1 LNKGLPA
8 RIYSTGGRYGYKD
21 QGQTPNTQLATF
33 TFDDGTELVTEIR
46 GRFTNTEEGVDGGVM
61 FYGSKGYMASDPLVD
76 GRFQVFL
83 NGSKTAEPAPSADN
97 GDDRAQDVHFANF
110 LDAVRANAPS
120 KLTAEINETY
130 LSTMF
135 CLLGNISYRLGREL
149 RFDAA
154 SGRFAGDAEAD
165 AMLREPYRAP
175 YTIPRI

>member
-1 LNKGLPA
+1 
-8 RIYSTGGRYGYKD
+8 
-21 QGQTPNTQLATF
+21 
-33 TFDDGTELVTEIR
+33 
-46 GRFTNTEEGVDGGVM
+46 M
-61 FYGSKGYMASDPLVD
+61 FYGSNGYMISDPQID

-83 NGSKTAEPAPSADN
+83 NGSKTAEPAPSP
-97 GDDRAQDVHFANF
+97 DDEDDHAQEAHFANF

-149 RFDAA
+149 RLDAA

-165 AMLREPYRAP
+165 SMLRETYRAP
-175 YTIPRI
+175 YTIPRMS

>member
-1 LNKGLPA
+1 
-8 RIYSTGGRYGYKD
+8 
-21 QGQTPNTQLATF
+21 
-33 TFDDGTELVTEIR
+33 
-46 GRFTNTEEGVDGGVM
+46 M
-61 FYGSKGYMASDPLVD
+61 FYGSKGYMISDPQID

-83 NGSKTAEPAPSADN
+83 NGSKTAEPAPSADD
-97 GDDRAQDVHFANF
+97 GDDHAQEAHFGNF

-149 RFDAA
+149 RLDAA
-154 SGRFAGDAEAD
+154 SGRFACDAEAD
-165 AMLREPYRAP
+165 SMLRETYRAP